1 MMMMIINNNDAT
13 YFLNVF
19 LSLFFT
25 SVGYYD
31 VHFLSLQYEETC
43 CTVHVSSLDGNSAQ
57 KMSQSPRAK
66 ETLKCAVYV
75 IVITTDLESAYLFSR
90 RGSRVSSC
98 LGMQL
103 NFLSETFRWV
113 SSLQV
118 ILRPGE
124 GPKVTGLNRRHRGRK
139 LESHPFIPL
148 SSTTALCK
156 MYSVFRGTAEQ
167 TRHARQQL
175 WKHIGD

>member
-1 MMMMIINNNDAT
+1 MIINNNDAT
-13 YFLNVF
+13 SFF
-19 LSLFFT
+19 FLFFFYFSWILWRT
-25 SVGYYD
+25 
-31 VHFLSLQYEETC
+31 FLSLQYEETC

-57 KMSQSPRAK
+57 KMSQSPCAK
-66 ETLKCAVYV
+66 ETLKCAVYIFV
-75 IVITTDLESAYLFSR
+75 MTTDLESVCLFSR
-90 RGSRVSSC
+90 HGSRVSSC
-98 LGMQL
+98 SVMQL

-124 GPKVTGLNRRHRGRK
+124 GPKVTGLNLRHRGRK

-148 SSTTALCK
+148 SSTTALSK

-167 TRHARQQL
+167 TRHARQPL
-175 WKHIGD
+175 WKHRWLEEELEF